1 MSVSLEES
9 PPLPRKRQRLAE
21 GGEDVKTA
29 HKAKGQEWDEVTL
42 GDDFPEMMLGTVP
55 RTAANAKAFKE
66 KGLSVEEVNLAY
78 VAATRAK
85 KELRESDSMADF
97 LRWAGVN
104 SADA

>member
-1 MSVSLEES
+1 M
-9 PPLPRKRQRLAE
+9 
-21 GGEDVKTA
+21 
-29 HKAKGQEWDEVTL
+29 